1 MEMTPVVTLFEA
13 ALQES
18 YFAIT
23 GRSRY
28 VVYEQAHLRPV
39 LAFFELCFKR
49 YNLFTLLRRAK
60 TSRGGH

>member
-23 GRSRY
+23 GRGRY

-49 YNLFTLLRRAK
+49 YNLFLLRRAK
-60 TSRGGH
+60 TIRGGH